1 MSATA
6 SRLRT
11 AVLASTRAFARDP
24 FHLAVL
30 LVLPPAVVVGYG
42 EAMAAFPQLPG
53 LSAPPRALGRISGA
67 TFAAAFLAG
76 LVGLFQVISA
86 RRADGRLG
94 LAGFPRTHLL
104 AGRFATVALVAL
116 VGASVSLASVWY
128 DTAPERPALALAA
141 LALAGLTY
149 GALGVLVGA
158 LLPREL
164 EGSLVLVFVA
174 DIDAAMAT
182 GIVGELDGIAWVFP
196 LSHVHTLVETA
207 VLGGDVALADAAG
220 AVGYAL
226 VLAAAATLAYARLT
240 RGGAA

>member
-1 MSATA
+1 MTASA

-24 FHLAVL
+24 FHLVVL
-30 LVLPPAVVVGYG
+30 LVLPPVVVVGYA

-53 LSAPPRALGRISGA
+53 LSAPAQAVGRISGA

-86 RRADGRLG
+86 RRADARLG

-104 AGRFATVALVAL
+104 AGRFATVALVAC
-116 VGASVSLASVWY
+116 VAATVSLASVWY
-128 DTAPERPALALAA
+128 DVAPERPAVALGG

-149 GALGVLVGA
+149 GALGVLVGT

-174 DIDAAMAT
+174 DVDAAMAT
-182 GIVGELDGIAWVFP
+182 GLVGDLDGVGRVFP
-196 LSHVHTLVETA
+196 LSHVHGLVESA
-207 VLGGDVALADAAG
+207 VLGGDLATGDVVG
-220 AVGYAL
+220 AVAYAL
-226 VLAAAATLAYARLT
+226 VLGAAATVAYARLT